1 MKLSFKS
8 LNKSMWKSHQQTKDL
23 VTMAE
28 LRSHSNSST
37 GVAAAELPGR
47 MKSATGAGKEKELQK
62 KSYNMMQKIGFFLG
76 PLVFFLILF
85 ALPLPGLSW
94 EGRAVLAVTAWM
106 AVWWISEAI
115 PLGITSLMPLVLL
128 PLMQTVEAGVVA
140 SSYGDNLIF
149 LFIGGFALALALER
163 WNLHERI
170 ALTIISGVGASTSGL
185 VLGFMIATG
194 FLSMWVSNMA
204 TVMLMIPIGTAIIAK
219 VVTLM
224 KEDNVYSKEEETKFT
239 KSIIFA
245 IGFGGTIGGSATLIG
260 TPTNLV
266 LAGLASELLGFE
278 ISFAQFFLFAFPLVT
293 LLMLAAIFYITKI
306 AYPMKVKKITN
317 GKQFVVDRKKELGKM
332 SYEEKVV
339 LGIFSITAFFWM
351 TRTFIWSDIIPGL
364 SDTMIAM
371 VAAVLLHAIPASG
384 NTGERLLGGDSLK
397 NMPWG
402 VLLLVGGGL
411 ALASGFNGTDL
422 AGWIG
427 SQLLLLEG
435 TSYIL
440 ILTVTALLGIA
451 MTQMTPNTATV
462 TILVPIA
469 AALALAIDVHPLP
482 LMTAVAMGA
491 GFAFMLP
498 IGTPSNAIIF
508 ATGKITMID
517 MLRKGTGLTVLALI
531 LIILFVYFVLPVVF
545 GINQFEYPA
554 YLK

>member
-1 MKLSFKS
+1 MKYS
-8 LNKSMWKSHQQTKDL
+8 LKTLKTSMWKSHKQTKDL
-23 VTMAE
+23 LTMAE
-28 LRSHSNSST
+28 LRNSSGA
-37 GVAAAELPGR
+37 GVATTEFPR
-47 MKSATGAGKEKELQK
+47 TESTGKESEKHFRK
-62 KSYNMMQKIGFFLG
+62 KSYNLSQKIGLFLG
-76 PLVFFLILF
+76 PALFLIILF
-85 ALPLPGLSW
+85 LLPLPGLST

-106 AVWWISEAI
+106 AVWWILEAM

-128 PLMQTVEAGVVA
+128 PLLQTVEAGVVA

-170 ALTIISGVGASTSGL
+170 ALSIISAVGASTSGL
-185 VLGFMIATG
+185 VLGFMLATG

-204 TVMLMIPIGTAIIAK
+204 TVMLMIPIGLAIIAK

-224 KEDNVYSKEEETKFT
+224 KEDDVHTKEEETKFT

-278 ISFAQFFLFAFPLVT
+278 ISFAQFFIFAFPLVA
-293 LLMLAAIFYITKI
+293 LLMIVSIFYITKI
-306 AYPMKVKKITN
+306 AYPMKVKNIKN

-339 LGIFSITAFFWM
+339 LGIFSLTAFMWM

-364 SDTMIAM
+364 SDTMIAV
-371 VAAVLLHAIPASG
+371 VAAILLHLIPASG
-384 NTGERLLGGDSLK
+384 DSGERILDGDSLK

-422 AGWIG
+422 ASWIG

-435 TSYIL
+435 TSYLL
-440 ILTVTALLGIA
+440 ILAVTTLLGIA
-451 MTQMTPNTATV
+451 MTQVTPNTATV
-462 TILVPIA
+462 TILVPIT

-508 ATGKITMID
+508 ATGKITMVD
-517 MLRKGTGLTVLALI
+517 MLRKGSGLTVLAFLLI
-531 LIILFVYFVLPVVF
+531 VVFVYFILPVVF
-545 GINQFEYPA
+545 GINQHEYPES
-554 YLK
+554 LK

>member
-1 MKLSFKS
+1 
-8 LNKSMWKSHQQTKDL
+8 
-23 VTMAE
+23 
-28 LRSHSNSST
+28 
-37 GVAAAELPGR
+37 
-47 MKSATGAGKEKELQK
+47 
-62 KSYNMMQKIGFFLG
+62 
-76 PLVFFLILF
+76 
-85 ALPLPGLSW
+85 
-94 EGRAVLAVTAWM
+94 M

-128 PLMQTVEAGVVA
+128 PVLGAVDAATTA

-149 LFIGGFALALALER
+149 LFVGGFALALALER

-170 ALTIISGVGASTSGL
+170 ALTIISAVGASTSGL
-185 VLGFMIATG
+185 VLGFMLATG

-224 KEDNVYSKEEETKFT
+224 KEDNVYSKDEETKFT

-260 TPTNLV
+260 TPTNLI
-266 LAGLASELLGFE
+266 LAGLAGELLGIE
-278 ISFAQFFLFAFPLVT
+278 ISFAQFFLFAFPLVSM
-293 LLMLAAIFYITKI
+293 LMIVAILYITKI
-306 AYPMKVKKITN
+306 AYPMNVKKITN
-317 GKQFVVDRKKELGKM
+317 GKQFVTDRKKELGKM
-332 SYEEKVV
+332 SYEEKIV
-339 LGIFSITAFFWM
+339 LSIFSFTAFMWM

-371 VAAVLLHAIPASG
+371 VAAILLHAIPASG

-411 ALASGFNGTDL
+411 ALAAGFNGTDL

-427 SQLLLLEG
+427 NQLLLLEG
-435 TSYIL
+435 TSYIV
-440 ILTVTALLGIA
+440 ILTATALLGIA

-517 MLRKGTGLTVLALI
+517 MVRKGTGLTVLALI
-531 LIILFVYFVLPVVF
+531 LVTLFVYFVLPVVF
-545 GINQFEYPA
+545 GINQHEYPA
-554 YLK
+554 NLK

>member
-1 MKLSFKS
+1 MNFSLKKL
-8 LNKSMWKSHQQTKDL
+8 NQSMWNSHKETKDL

-28 LRSHSNSST
+28 LRTHSNA
-37 GVAAAELPGR
+37 GAATVEMPG
-47 MKSATGAGKEKELQK
+47 KKQGAAVGKEGTDRR
-62 KSYNMMQKIGFFLG
+62 KSYSTPQLVGLFLG
-76 PLVFFLILF
+76 PLLFLLVLF
-85 ALPLPGLSW
+85 ALPLPGLSDP
-94 EGRAVLAVTAWM
+94 GRAVLAITAWM
-106 AVWWISEAI
+106 AVWWLTEAI
-115 PLGITSLMPLVLL
+115 PLGITSLMPLILL
-128 PLMQTVEAGVVA
+128 PLMGAVDGNTAA
-140 SSYGDNLIF
+140 SSYGDSLIF

-170 ALTIISGVGASTSGL
+170 AITVLSAVGASTSGL

-194 FLSMWVSNMA
+194 FISMWVSNMA
-204 TVMLMIPIGTAIIAK
+204 TVMLMIPIGLAIIAK

-224 KEDNVYSKEEETKFT
+224 KEDDVYTVEEEQKFT
-239 KSIIFA
+239 KSIVFA

-266 LAGLASELLGFE
+266 LAGLAKELFGFE
-278 ISFAQFFLFAFPLVT
+278 ISFAHFFLFAFPLTV
-293 LLMLAAIFYITKI
+293 LLMIFSIFYITKI
-306 AYPMKVKKITN
+306 AYPMKVKKIAN
-317 GKQFVVDRKKELGKM
+317 GRQFVLDRKKELGKLG
-332 SYEEKVV
+332 YEEKIV
-339 LGIFSITAFFWM
+339 LAIFVLTGFFWM
-351 TRTFIWSDIIPGL
+351 TRTFLWSGLIPGL

-384 NTGERLLGGDSLK
+384 NTGERLLSADSLK

-422 AGWIG
+422 ASWIG
-427 SQLLLLEG
+427 SQLMLLDGAPYLMV
-435 TSYIL
+435 L
-440 ILTVTALLGIA
+440 FVTTLLGIG
-451 MTQMTPNTATV
+451 MTQVTPNTATV

-508 ATGKITMID
+508 ATGKITMMD
-517 MLRKGTGLTVLALI
+517 MLRKGTGLTVLALF
-531 LIILFVYFVLPVVF
+531 LIIVFVYFVLPAVF
-545 GINQFEYPA
+545 GINPFEYPA
-554 YLK
+554 NLK

>member
-8 LNKSMWKSHQQTKDL
+8 LNQSMWKSHKQTKDL

-37 GVAAAELPGR
+37 GVAAAELPRG
-47 MKSATGAGKEKELQK
+47 KSKNAYGNEDTKNNN
-62 KSYNMMQKIGFFLG
+62 SYSTTQIVGLFLG
-76 PLVFFLILF
+76 PLLFLLTLY
-85 ALPLPGLSW
+85 ALPLPGLSF
-94 EGRAVLAVTAWM
+94 EGRAVLATTAWM
-106 AVWWISEAI
+106 AVWWVTEAI
-115 PLGITSLMPLVLL
+115 PLGITSLMPLILL
-128 PLMQTVEAGVVA
+128 PLMGAVDGNTAA
-140 SSYGDNLIF
+140 SSYGASLIF

-170 ALTIISGVGASTSGL
+170 AITIISAVGASTSGL
-185 VLGFMIATG
+185 VLGFMLATG

-204 TVMLMIPIGTAIIAK
+204 TVMLMIPIGLAIIAK

-224 KEDNVYSKEEETKFT
+224 KEDEVYTKEEETKFT

-260 TPTNLV
+260 TPTNLL
-266 LAGLASELLGFE
+266 LAGLAGELLGVD
-278 ISFAQFFLFAFPLVT
+278 ISFGHFFLFAFPLIVV
-293 LLMLAAIFYITKI
+293 LMLFAIFYITKI
-306 AYPMKVKKITN
+306 AYPMKVKKITH

-332 SYEEKVV
+332 SYEEKIV
-339 LGIFSITAFFWM
+339 LTIFTITAFMWV
-351 TRTFIWSDIIPGL
+351 TRTFLWTDIIPGL

-371 VAAVLLHAIPASG
+371 VAAVLLHAIPSKG
-384 NTGERLLGGDSLK
+384 KPGERLLTADSLK
-397 NMPWG
+397 HMPWG

-427 SQLLLLEG
+427 NQLLLLEG
-435 TSYIL
+435 TSYFL
-440 ILTVTALLGIA
+440 VLVVTVLLGIA
-451 MTQMTPNTATV
+451 MTQVTSNTATV
-462 TILVPIA
+462 TILIPIT
-469 AALALAIDVHPLP
+469 AALAMAIDVHPLP

-508 ATGKITMID
+508 ATGKITMMD
-517 MLRKGTGLTVLALI
+517 MVRKGTWLTVLAFALI
-531 LIILFVYFVLPVVF
+531 VVFVYFVLPVVF

-554 YLK
+554 SLK

>member
-1 MKLSFKS
+1 MKYS
-8 LNKSMWKSHQQTKDL
+8 LKTLNTSIWKSHKQTKDL
-23 VTMAE
+23 LTMAE
-28 LRSHSNSST
+28 LRNSGGA
-37 GVAAAELPGR
+37 GVAAAEFTG
-47 MKSATGAGKEKELQK
+47 KGSAAQESEKPFRK
-62 KSYNMMQKIGFFLG
+62 KSYNLTQKIGLFLG
-76 PLVFFLILF
+76 PALFLLILF
-85 ALPLPGLSW
+85 LLPLPGLST
-94 EGRAVLAVTAWM
+94 EGRSVLAVTAWM
-106 AVWWISEAI
+106 AVWWILEAM

-128 PLMQTVEAGVVA
+128 PLLQTVEAGVVA

-170 ALTIISGVGASTSGL
+170 ALSIISAVGASTSGL
-185 VLGFMIATG
+185 VLGFMLATG

-204 TVMLMIPIGTAIIAK
+204 TVMLMIPIGLAIIAK

-224 KEDNVYSKEEETKFT
+224 KEDDVYTKEEETKFT

-278 ISFAQFFLFAFPLVT
+278 ISFAQFFIFAFPLVT
-293 LLMLAAIFYITKI
+293 LLMIVSIFYITKI
-306 AYPMKVKKITN
+306 AYPMKVKNIRN
-317 GKQFVVDRKKELGKM
+317 GKQFVVDRKKELGVM
-332 SYEEKVV
+332 SYEEKIV
-339 LGIFSITAFFWM
+339 LTIFILTAFMWM

-371 VAAVLLHAIPASG
+371 VAAILLHLIPTSG
-384 NTGERLLGGDSLK
+384 DSGDRILNGDSLK

-422 AGWIG
+422 ASWIG

-435 TSYIL
+435 TSYLL
-440 ILTVTALLGIA
+440 ILAVTTLLGIA
-451 MTQMTPNTATV
+451 MTQVTPNTATV
-462 TILVPIA
+462 TILVPIT

-508 ATGKITMID
+508 ATGKITMVD
-517 MLRKGTGLTVLALI
+517 MLRRGSGLTVLAFLLI
-531 LIILFVYFVLPVVF
+531 VVFIYFILPVVF
-545 GINQFEYPA
+545 GINQHEYPDS
-554 YLK
+554 LK

>member
-1 MKLSFKS
+1 MKYS
-8 LNKSMWKSHQQTKDL
+8 LKTLKTSMWKSHKQTKDL
-23 VTMAE
+23 LTMTE
-28 LRSHSNSST
+28 LRNSGGA
-37 GVAAAELPGR
+37 GVATAEF
-47 MKSATGAGKEKELQK
+47 TGNDSINKGSEKVFRK
-62 KSYNMMQKIGFFLG
+62 KSYSLSQKIGLFLG
-76 PLVFFLILF
+76 PALFLLILF
-85 ALPLPGLSW
+85 LLPLPGLST

-106 AVWWISEAI
+106 AVWWILEAM

-128 PLMQTVEAGVVA
+128 PLLQTVEAGVVA

-170 ALTIISGVGASTSGL
+170 ALSIISAVGASTSGL
-185 VLGFMIATG
+185 VLGFMLATG

-204 TVMLMIPIGTAIIAK
+204 TVMLMIPIGLAIIAK

-224 KEDNVYSKEEETKFT
+224 KEDDVYTKEEETKFT

-278 ISFAQFFLFAFPLVT
+278 ISFAQFFMFAFPLT
-293 LLMLAAIFYITKI
+293 ALLMIVSIFYITKI
-306 AYPMKVKKITN
+306 AYPMKVKNIRN
-317 GKQFVVDRKKELGKM
+317 GKQFVVERKKELGKM
-332 SYEEKVV
+332 SYEEKIV
-339 LGIFSITAFFWM
+339 LAIFSFTAFMWM

-371 VAAVLLHAIPASG
+371 VAAILLHLIPASG
-384 NTGERLLGGDSLK
+384 DSGERILNGDSLK

-422 AGWIG
+422 ASWIG

-435 TSYIL
+435 TSYLL
-440 ILTVTALLGIA
+440 ILAVTTLLGIA
-451 MTQMTPNTATV
+451 MTQVTPNTATV
-462 TILVPIA
+462 TILVPIT
-469 AALALAIDVHPLP
+469 AALALAINVHPLP

-517 MLRKGTGLTVLALI
+517 MLRKGSGLTVLAFLLI
-531 LIILFVYFVLPVVF
+531 VVFVYFVLPVVF
-545 GINQFEYPA
+545 GINQHEYPDS
-554 YLK
+554 LK

>member
-1 MKLSFKS
+1 MNFSFKK
-8 LNKSMWKSHQQTKDL
+8 LNQSMWKSHKETKDL

-28 LRSHSNSST
+28 LRTQSNA
-37 GVAAAELPGR
+37 GVATAEMHGKEKTAA
-47 MKSATGAGKEKELQK
+47 AGKEQTDRK
-62 KSYNMMQKIGFFLG
+62 KSYSSMQLIGLFLG
-76 PLVFFLILF
+76 PILFLLVLF
-85 ALPLPGLSW
+85 ALPLPGLSDP
-94 EGRAVLAVTAWM
+94 GRAVLAITAWM
-106 AVWWISEAI
+106 AVWWLTEAI
-115 PLGITSLMPLVLL
+115 PLGITSLMPLILL
-128 PLMQTVEAGVVA
+128 PLMGAVDGNTAA
-140 SSYGDNLIF
+140 SSYGDSLIF

-170 ALTIISGVGASTSGL
+170 AITVLSAVGASTSGL

-194 FLSMWVSNMA
+194 FISMWVSNMA
-204 TVMLMIPIGTAIIAK
+204 TVMLMIPIGLAIITK

-224 KEDNVYSKEEETKFT
+224 KEDDVYTIEEEQKFT
-239 KSIIFA
+239 KSIVFA

-266 LAGLASELLGFE
+266 LAGLAKELFGIE
-278 ISFAQFFLFAFPLVT
+278 ISFAQFFLFAFPLTV
-293 LLMLAAIFYITKI
+293 LLMIFSIFYITKI
-306 AYPMKVKKITN
+306 AYPMKVKKIAN
-317 GKQFVVDRKKELGKM
+317 GRQFVMDRKKELGKLG
-332 SYEEKVV
+332 YEEKVV
-339 LGIFSITAFFWM
+339 LAIFVLTGFFWM
-351 TRTFIWSDIIPGL
+351 TRTFLWSDLIPGL

-384 NTGERLLGGDSLK
+384 NSGERLLGADSLK

-422 AGWIG
+422 ASWIG
-427 SQLLLLEG
+427 SQLMLLDGAPYLLVL
-435 TSYIL
+435 L
-440 ILTVTALLGIA
+440 ITTLLGIG

-508 ATGKITMID
+508 ATGKITMMD
-517 MLRKGTGLTVLALI
+517 MLRKGSGLTILALV
-531 LIILFVYFVLPVVF
+531 LIIVFVYFVLPAVF

-554 YLK
+554 NLK

>member
-1 MKLSFKS
+1 MKYSLKT
-8 LNKSMWKSHQQTKDL
+8 LNKSMWKSHKQTKDL
-23 VTMAE
+23 LTMAE
-28 LRSHSNSST
+28 LRNSGGA
-37 GVAAAELPGR
+37 GVAAAEFPGNESID
-47 MKSATGAGKEKELQK
+47 KGSEKVLRK
-62 KSYNMMQKIGFFLG
+62 KSYNLSQKIGLFLG
-76 PLVFFLILF
+76 PALFLLILF
-85 ALPLPGLSW
+85 LLPLPGLST

-106 AVWWISEAI
+106 AVWWILEAM

-128 PLMQTVEAGVVA
+128 PLLQTVEAGVVA

-170 ALTIISGVGASTSGL
+170 ALSIISAVGASTSGL
-185 VLGFMIATG
+185 VLGFMLATG

-204 TVMLMIPIGTAIIAK
+204 TVMLMIPIGLAIIAK

-224 KEDNVYSKEEETKFT
+224 KEDDVYTKEEETKFT

-266 LAGLASELLGFE
+266 LAGLASELLGIE
-278 ISFAQFFLFAFPLVT
+278 ISFAQFFIFAFPLVT
-293 LLMLAAIFYITKI
+293 LLMIVSIFYITKI
-306 AYPMKVKKITN
+306 AYPMKVKNIRN
-317 GKQFVVDRKKELGKM
+317 GKQFVVERKKELGKM
-332 SYEEKVV
+332 GYEEKIV
-339 LGIFSITAFFWM
+339 LAIFSFTAFMWM

-371 VAAVLLHAIPASG
+371 VAAILLHLIPASG
-384 NTGERLLGGDSLK
+384 DSGERILNGDSLK

-422 AGWIG
+422 ASWIG

-435 TSYIL
+435 TSYLL
-440 ILTVTALLGIA
+440 ILAVTTLLGIA
-451 MTQMTPNTATV
+451 MTQVTPNTATV
-462 TILVPIA
+462 TILVPIT

-517 MLRKGTGLTVLALI
+517 MLRKGSGLTVLAFI
-531 LIILFVYFVLPVVF
+531 LIVVFVYFILPVVF
-545 GINQFEYPA
+545 GINQHEYPDS
-554 YLK
+554 LK

>member
-1 MKLSFKS
+1 MSFSFKK
-8 LNKSMWKSHQQTKDL
+8 LNQSMWKSHKETKDL

-28 LRSHSNSST
+28 LRAHGNA
-37 GVAAAELPGR
+37 GAATAEMPG
-47 MKSATGAGKEKELQK
+47 KKQTAAVGKEQSDRK
-62 KSYNMMQKIGFFLG
+62 KSYSTTQMIGLFLG
-76 PLVFFLILF
+76 PVLFLLVLF
-85 ALPLPGLSW
+85 ALPLPGLSDP
-94 EGRAVLAVTAWM
+94 GRAVLAITAWM
-106 AVWWISEAI
+106 SVWWLSEAI
-115 PLGITSLMPLVLL
+115 PLGITSLMPLILL
-128 PLMQTVEAGVVA
+128 PLMGAVDGNTAA
-140 SSYGDNLIF
+140 SSYGDSLIF

-170 ALTIISGVGASTSGL
+170 AITVLSAVGASTSGL

-194 FLSMWVSNMA
+194 FISMWVSNMA
-204 TVMLMIPIGTAIIAK
+204 TVMLMIPIGLAIIAK

-224 KEDNVYSKEEETKFT
+224 KEDDVYTVEEEQKFT
-239 KSIIFA
+239 KSIVFA

-266 LAGLASELLGFE
+266 LAGLAKELFGFE
-278 ISFAQFFLFAFPLVT
+278 ISFAHFFLFAFPLTV
-293 LLMLAAIFYITKI
+293 LLMIFSIFYITKI
-306 AYPMKVKKITN
+306 AYPMKVKKIAN
-317 GKQFVVDRKKELGKM
+317 GRQFVLDRKQELGKLG
-332 SYEEKVV
+332 YEEKVV
-339 LGIFSITAFFWM
+339 LAIFLLTGFFWM
-351 TRTFIWSDIIPGL
+351 TRTFLWSDLIPGL

-384 NTGERLLGGDSLK
+384 NTGERLLGADSLK

-422 AGWIG
+422 ASWIG
-427 SQLLLLEG
+427 SQLMLLDGAPYL
-435 TSYIL
+435 L
-440 ILTVTALLGIA
+440 VLFVTTLLGIG

-508 ATGKITMID
+508 ATGKITMMD
-517 MLRKGTGLTVLALI
+517 MLRKGTGLTVLALA
-531 LIILFVYFVLPVVF
+531 LIIVFVYFVLPAVF

-554 YLK
+554 SLK